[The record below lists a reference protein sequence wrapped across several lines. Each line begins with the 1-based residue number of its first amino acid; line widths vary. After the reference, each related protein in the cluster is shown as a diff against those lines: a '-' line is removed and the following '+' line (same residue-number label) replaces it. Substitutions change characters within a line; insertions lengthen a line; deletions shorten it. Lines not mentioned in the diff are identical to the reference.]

1 MTEVQKSP
9 AKPQKKIILAIVLI
23 TAVAFVLVDS
33 CCCQPKFDHPAHATV
48 DADSYADEVA
58 AALDGADA
66 SIGKALI
73 AESDCATC
81 HLTGD
86 GSTAPFFDGIGSLAA
101 QRRPPLGAEQYLYEA
116 ILFPAVHLL
125 EGYTNAMPNDYGET
139 AFTTA
144 LGHMIAYLL
153 TLTEENASFLAWFFR
168 RCGLLCFRKI

>member
-9 AKPQKKIILAIVLI
+9 SKPQKKIILAIVLV
-23 TAVAFVLVDS
+23 TAVAFILLIAAVISQNSTTD
-33 CCCQPKFDHPAHATV
+33 DAIV

-58 AALDGADA
+58 AALDGANA
-66 SIGKALI
+66 SIGKTLI

-125 EGYTNAMPNDYGET
+125 EGYTNAMPNDYGERLSPQ
-139 AFTTA
+139 A

-153 TLTEENASFLAWFFR
+153 TLTEENASS
-168 RCGLLCFRKI
+168 